1 VAAPVQLADSLVA
14 IKHFP
19 AVPLLRAAFGCR
31 CPQCGKG
38 RLFSGVLS
46 VRQACAVC
54 GLDLSAQDAGDG
66 PAVFVILMLGMLVVG
81 LAALVE
87 INFSPPIWVP
97 LLLWAPLILIGAV
110 AMLRPLKAGLIA
122 LQYRHRRLGTSPPS

>member
-1 VAAPVQLADSLVA
+1 VR
-14 IKHFP
+14 P
-19 AVPLLRAAFGCR
+19 ACT
-31 CPQCGKG
+31 
-38 RLFSGVLS
+38 
-46 VRQACAVC
+46 VC

-66 PAVFVILMLGMLVVG
+66 PAVFAILFLGLIVVG

-87 INFSPPIWVP
+87 INFSPPIWVH

-122 LQYRHRRLGTSPPS
+122 LQYRHRRLGASPPP

>member
-1 VAAPVQLADSLVA
+1 VR
-14 IKHFP
+14 P
-19 AVPLLRAAFGCR
+19 ACT
-31 CPQCGKG
+31 
-38 RLFSGVLS
+38 
-46 VRQACAVC
+46 VC

-66 PAVFVILMLGMLVVG
+66 PAVFAILFLGLIVVG

-87 INFSPPIWVP
+87 INFSPPIWVH

-122 LQYRHRRLGTSPPS
+122 LQYRHRRLGASPPH